1 MEKQEK
7 LFMKGNEA
15 VAEAAVRA
23 GCRFF
28 AGYPITP
35 QNEIPE
41 YLSKRLPEVG
51 GAFVQAESEISAI
64 NMVYGSAA
72 TGTLAMTSSS
82 GPGISLKSEGI
93 SSLAGAQLPAVI
105 VNVMRDGPG
114 IGAVQAAQADY
125 LQATKASGHGGFRM
139 IVLAPASV
147 QEAVDLTVKA
157 FEYAERDSNPAL
169 ILLDGCIGAM
179 MEPVALPPMKKPERM
194 RYTGAGARY
203 LNPSNKDV
211 MAVTST
217 LVRPELQEALN
228 KQAAEMYER
237 WGREDVLVEEYEME
251 DAEYVVAAY
260 GTSARTART
269 AIRDLRSEGIRVG
282 LIRPVTLYPF
292 PSRVFEKLDSHKIKA
307 ILNTEMSIPA
317 QMTDDIKLAVSNRIR
332 VETCG
337 CSGGIM
343 LTNEDVF
350 DALKALTLQYKEGVE

>member
-1 MEKQEK
+1 MEK

-15 VAEAAVRA
+15 IAEAAVRA

-41 YLSKRLPEVG
+41 YLSRRLPEVG

-114 IGAVQAAQADY
+114 TGAIQAAQADY
-125 LQATKASGHGGFRM
+125 LQATRASGHGGFRM
-139 IVLAPASV
+139 IVFAPASV

-157 FEYAERDSNPAL
+157 FECAARDSNPSL
-169 ILLDGCIGAM
+169 VLLDGCIGAM
-179 MEPVALPPMKKPERM
+179 MEPVILPPLKKTERL
-194 RYTGAGARY
+194 RYAGAGAKC
-203 LNPSNKDV
+203 LNPSGKDV
-211 MAVTST
+211 MVVTST
-217 LVRPELQEALN
+217 LVRPDFQEVLN
-228 KQAAEMYER
+228 KQAAEMYDR
-237 WGREDVLVEEYEME
+237 WGREDVMAEEYQME

-260 GTSARTART
+260 GTSARTAKT
-269 AIRDLRSEGIRVG
+269 AIRELRNEGVRVG
-282 LIRPVTLYPF
+282 LIRPITLYPF
-292 PSRVFEKLDSHKIKA
+292 PSGAFARLDPHKVKFIM
-307 ILNTEMSIPA
+307 NTEMSIPA
-317 QMTDDIKLAVSNRIR
+317 QMIDDVRLAVSNRIR
-332 VETCG
+332 VETCC

-343 LTNEDVF
+343 MTNEDVSE
-350 DALKALTLQYKEGVE
+350 ALKNLLSQCKEGVE

>member
-1 MEKQEK
+1 VEKF
-7 LFMKGNEA
+7 FMKGNEA

-28 AGYPITP
+28 SGYPITP

-41 YLSKRLPEVG
+41 YLSRRLPEVG
-51 GAFVQAESEISAI
+51 GVFVQAESEISAI

-72 TGTLAMTSSS
+72 VGTLAMTSSS

-93 SSLAGAQLPAVI
+93 SSMAGAQLPAVI

-114 IGAVQAAQADY
+114 TGAIQAAQADY

-139 IVLAPASV
+139 IVFAPASV

-157 FEYAERDSNPAL
+157 FECAARDRTPSL
-169 ILLDGCIGAM
+169 VLLDGCIGAM
-179 MEPVALPPMKKPERM
+179 MEPVALPPMKTPERM
-194 RYTGAGARY
+194 RYTGLGAKY

-211 MAVTST
+211 MVVTST
-217 LVRPELQEALN
+217 VVRPELQELQN
-228 KQAAEMYER
+228 KEAAAMYER
-237 WGREDVLVEEYEME
+237 WNKEDVMAEEYMIE

-260 GTSARTART
+260 GTSARTAKT
-269 AIRDLRSEGIRVG
+269 AIRELRSEGVRVG
-282 LIRPVTLYPF
+282 LIRPITLYPF
-292 PSRVFEKLDSHKIKA
+292 PSLAFGRLDPHKIKA

-317 QMTDDIKLAVSNRIR
+317 QMLDDVKLAVSNRIR
-332 VETCG
+332 VETCC

-343 LTNEDVF
+343 LTNEDVS
-350 DALKALTLQYKEGVE
+350 DALKKLI

>member
-1 MEKQEK
+1 MEK

-41 YLSKRLPEVG
+41 YLSRRLPEVG

-82 GPGISLKSEGI
+82 GPGISLKAEGI

-114 IGAVQAAQADY
+114 TGAIQAAQADY

-139 IVLAPASV
+139 MVFAPASV
-147 QEAVDLTVKA
+147 QEAVDLTYKA
-157 FEYAERDSNPAL
+157 FECAARDQHPAL
-169 ILLDGCIGAM
+169 VLLDGCIGAM
-179 MEPVALPPMKKPERM
+179 MEPVVLPPEKAIEKVP
-194 RYTGAGARY
+194 YIGVGARY
-203 LNPSNKDV
+203 MNPDNKDV
-211 MAVTST
+211 MVVTST
-217 LVRPELQEALN
+217 LLRAELQEPLN
-228 KQAAEMYER
+228 RQSAAMYEK
-237 WGREDVLVEEYEME
+237 WQREDVLVEEYMME
-251 DAEYVVAAY
+251 DAEYVIAAY
-260 GTSARTART
+260 GTSARTAKT
-269 AIRDLRSEGIRVG
+269 AIRELREEGIRAG
-282 LIRPVTLYPF
+282 LIRPITLFPF
-292 PSRVFEKLDSHKIKA
+292 PSRAFEKLSPQKIKA

-317 QMTDDIKLAVSNRIR
+317 QMADDVKLAVSNRIR
-332 VETCG
+332 VENCC

-343 LTNEDVF
+343 LTNEDVS
-350 DALKALTLQYKEGVE
+350 DAIRRLAE